1 LRRAIVI
8 NEAIKKYQNK
18 VAEFARERDWDQFH
32 TIKNLSMALS
42 VECSELMEHF
52 QWDLDKTNT
61 DDLNPKKK
69 QEVEDELIDIFIYWL
84 RITDKMDLNVEE
96 AFERKFRGNIEKY
109 PADKVRGSS
118 KKYNEY

>member
-1 LRRAIVI
+1 VI

>member
-1 LRRAIVI
+1 MRRVIVI
-8 NEAIKKYQNK
+8 NETIKKYQNK

-52 QWDLDKTNT
+52 QWDLDKNNA
-61 DDLNPKKK
+61 DDLSPKKK

-84 RITDKMDLNVEE
+84 RITDKMDINLEE
-96 AFERKFRGNIEKY
+96 AFERKFRENIEKY